1 MKKIVFSL
9 LAIVC
14 ISATLLM
21 SIYESL
27 NISKDEAKK
36 CLLLSITSGYL
47 ARNGHPDL
55 LTNARQLSDED
66 KAEGIRQLIQ
76 LAHEY
81 SNTDEFKKDYK
92 KWRNEKLNPDSKTKL
107 GLPKFGKIISNK
119 IDNQVDKGE
128 NEKKYPQD
136 PTDMIR
142 KRLTDFLAISSTVD
156 FDAALT
162 SARTFVKPEYE
173 KKSSEWKMCYRA
185 GRSVVEAARVEAQK
199 WLDEL
204 DGK

>member
-9 LAIVC
+9 LAIIC

-27 NISKDEAKK
+27 NISKEDAKK
-36 CLLLSITSGYL
+36 CLFLSITNGYM

-55 LTNARQLSDED
+55 LSNARQLSDDD
-66 KAEGIRQLIQ
+66 KAEGIRQLMQ

-81 SNTDEFKKDYK
+81 TATDDFKKDFK

-107 GLPKFGKIISNK
+107 GLPKFGKIIINK
-119 IDNQVDKGE
+119 IDNQVDKAE

-142 KRLTDFLAISSTVD
+142 KRLNDFLAISATVD
-156 FDAALT
+156 FDAELT
-162 SARTFVKPEYE
+162 GARTFVKPEYE
-173 KKSSEWKMCYRA
+173 KKSGEWKMCYRA
-185 GRSVVEAARVEAQK
+185 GKSVVEAARVEARK

-204 DGK
+204 EGK

>member
-9 LAIVC
+9 LTIAC
-14 ISATLLM
+14 ISATLLI

-27 NISKDEAKK
+27 NISKDDAKK
-36 CLLLSITSGYL
+36 CLLISITSGYL

-55 LTNARQLSDED
+55 LNNARQLNEED
-66 KAEGIRQLIQ
+66 KAEGIRQLMQ

-81 SNTDEFKKDYK
+81 SLSEDFKKDYK

-136 PTDMIR
+136 PADMIR
-142 KRLTDFLAISSTVD
+142 KRLTDFLAVSANVD
-156 FDAALT
+156 FDAELT
-162 SARTFVKPEYE
+162 PARTFVRPEYE
-173 KKSSEWKMCYRA
+173 KKSSEWKMCFRA

-204 DGK
+204 NGK

>member
-9 LAIVC
+9 LAIAC
-14 ISATLLM
+14 ISASLLM

-27 NISKDEAKK
+27 NISKDDAKK
-36 CLLLSITSGYL
+36 LLLLSITSGNL

-55 LTNARQLSDED
+55 LSNARQLSEED
-66 KAEGIRQLIQ
+66 KAEGIRQLMQ

-81 SNTDEFKKDYK
+81 SLSEDFKKDYK

-136 PTDMIR
+136 PAEMIR
-142 KRLTDFLAISSTVD
+142 KRLTDFLAVSASVD
-156 FDAALT
+156 FDAELT

-185 GRSVVEAARVEAQK
+185 GRSVVEATRVESQK

-204 DGK
+204 NGK

>member
-9 LAIVC
+9 LTIAC

-27 NISKDEAKK
+27 NISKDDAKK
-36 CLLLSITSGYL
+36 CLLISITSGYL

-55 LTNARQLSDED
+55 LNNARQLNEED
-66 KAEGIRQLIQ
+66 KAEGIRQLMQ

-81 SNTDEFKKDYK
+81 SLSEDFKKDYK

-136 PTDMIR
+136 PADMIR
-142 KRLTDFLAISSTVD
+142 KRLTDFLAVSANVD
-156 FDAALT
+156 FDAELT
-162 SARTFVKPEYE
+162 PARTFVRPEYE
-173 KKSSEWKMCYRA
+173 KKSSEWKMCFRA

-204 DGK
+204 NGK